1 MEPLNL
7 GASLPHIQDYVREM
21 EVERGLDS
29 QDLSSQCLKLG
40 EEVGELYRAV
50 RKMQGQPQDP
60 AGRIADVGD
69 EAVDALILLMSIVNR
84 CEINLEEAFRAK
96 EAHNETR
103 VWVAAGQERV
113 EWGRAAH

>member
-1 MEPLNL
+1 MEPLSP
-7 GASLPHIQDYVREM
+7 GSSLPRIQDYVRRM
-21 EVERGLDS
+21 EIERGLDR

-50 RKMQGQPQDP
+50 RKLQGQPQDP

-84 CEINLEEAFRAK
+84 CDVDLEEAFRAK
-96 EAHNETR
+96 EARNEAR
-103 VWVAAGQERV
+103 VWV
-113 EWGRAAH
+113 

>member
-1 MEPLNL
+1 MEPLRP
-7 GASLPHIQDYVREM
+7 GASLPRIQDYVRQM
-21 EVERGLDS
+21 EIERGLDR

-60 AGRIADVGD
+60 AGRTADIGD

-84 CEINLEEAFRAK
+84 CGIDLEEAFRAK
-96 EAHNETR
+96 EARNEAR
-103 VWVAAGQERV
+103 VWV
-113 EWGRAAH
+113 